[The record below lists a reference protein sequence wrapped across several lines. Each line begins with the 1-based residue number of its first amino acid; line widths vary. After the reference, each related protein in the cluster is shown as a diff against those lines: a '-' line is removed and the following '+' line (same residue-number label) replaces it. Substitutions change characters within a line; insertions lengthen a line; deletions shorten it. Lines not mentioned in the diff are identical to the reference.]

1 MDVRPLLRGFDLH
14 AFDQFMDAEDYETRL
29 KAAMAQRT
37 LRSAAEAAAGENAAG
52 ARFMPLRWGK
62 AASLMALAIFT
73 VLQRLQQ
80 VA

>member
-29 KAAMAQRT
+29 KAAMAQHT

-52 ARFMPLRWGK
+52 TRFVAIEVGHSS
-62 AASLMALAIFT
+62 AAEAAAGGMSGAAEVLAY
-73 VLQRLQQ
+73 
-80 VA
+80 